1 MGVARS
7 GRQRRSRDAPA
18 ARRAVPLLRRPHGTR
33 LGDLPRLA
41 VHDLAVLPGRARVQR
56 AGRRAEHLA
65 GVVRRHERLAAW
77 QPAPLPAAGPAANPH
92 RRHGGDGAVHRAAG
106 DPRRAHARLVRVAGG
121 VTGGLRGRQVLRG
134 PPGRRLRHRPPG
146 ENRTGDDHVQRR
158 PAPGRRRRRRGG
170 DDGDGPGGRGRQRVD
185 RRRAEHRRLPR
196 GIPRGRRDLPA
207 RHPACLARARL
218 RRGEHDPR
226 APVSPLARK
235 RKDRCAMRTE
245 VAIIGA
251 GPAGLLLSHLLA
263 REGVESVLVETRSR
277 AYVEARVRAGILE
290 SSTVAL
296 LDQAGLGDRL
306 HSRGLEHRGIYL
318 QWPGERHPLDFT
330 GLTGRR
336 GWVYGQTE
344 LTRDLGRPRDA
355 AGQQAYYG
363 VTGTAV
369 HDLTSDDPYVTF
381 TDGEGRD
388 VRLDADVIA
397 GCDGA
402 FGPSRAAVPAS
413 AKTTWERAYPYSWLG
428 ILADVAPSTDELIY
442 AWHPGGFALHSMRSP
457 SVSRLYLQVSPGT
470 EISDWPDARIW
481 EELAVRLG
489 HGQDGWQLTP
499 GPVTEKSILPMRS
512 YVMAPMRYGRL
523 FLAGDA
529 AHIVPPTGAKGLNL
543 AVADVAALAPALTA
557 LLREKDPRLADAYSA
572 TALRRVWRCT
582 HFSWW
587 MTTMLHTT
595 GDPFDAELQLS
606 QLRWVTSSRAGA
618 TGLAE
623 NYAGLPL
630 AFNPKEM

>member
-1 MGVARS
+1 
-7 GRQRRSRDAPA
+7 
-18 ARRAVPLLRRPHGTR
+18 
-33 LGDLPRLA
+33 
-41 VHDLAVLPGRARVQR
+41 
-56 AGRRAEHLA
+56 
-65 GVVRRHERLAAW
+65 
-77 QPAPLPAAGPAANPH
+77 
-92 RRHGGDGAVHRAAG
+92 
-106 DPRRAHARLVRVAGG
+106 
-121 VTGGLRGRQVLRG
+121 
-134 PPGRRLRHRPPG
+134 
-146 ENRTGDDHVQRR
+146 
-158 PAPGRRRRRRGG
+158 
-170 DDGDGPGGRGRQRVD
+170 
-185 RRRAEHRRLPR
+185 
-196 GIPRGRRDLPA
+196 
-207 RHPACLARARL
+207 
-218 RRGEHDPR
+218 
-226 APVSPLARK
+226 
-235 RKDRCAMRTE
+235 MRTE

-263 REGVESVLVETRSR
+263 REGIESVLVETRSR
-277 AYVEARVRAGILE
+277 EYVEARVRAGILE

-296 LDQAGLGDRL
+296 LDQAGLGGRL
-306 HSRGLEHRGIYL
+306 HSRGIEHRGIYL
-318 QWPGERHPLDFT
+318 QWPGERHHLDFT
-330 GLTGRR
+330 DLTGRSV
-336 GWVYGQTE
+336 WVYGQTE
-344 LTRDLGRPRDA
+344 LTKDLGRARDA

-369 HDLTSDDPYVTF
+369 HDVTADDPCVTF
-381 TDGEGRD
+381 TDGDGRE

-413 AKTTWERAYPYSWLG
+413 AKTTWERAYPYAWLG

-442 AWHPGGFALHSMRSP
+442 AWHQNGFALHSMRSP

-470 EISDWPDARIW
+470 DIADWPDGRIW

-499 GPVTEKSILPMRS
+499 GPITEKSVLPMRS
-512 YVMAPMRYGRL
+512 YVMAPMRHGRL

-529 AHIVPPTGAKGLNL
+529 AHTVPPTGAKGLNL

-557 LLREKDPRLADAYSA
+557 LVREKDPLFAAAYSD

-595 GDPFDAELQLS
+595 GEEFDAELQLS
-606 QLRWVTSSRAGA
+606 QLRWVASSTAAA